1 MFLWTTS
8 LWFLGKA
15 LILKQSVVN
24 QTRRK
29 STNSGIVGKSTSREK
44 KQIEEAKL
52 HLKIKEEELDTQVAL
67 KISDGR
73 TQFIEEIERTELIEK
88 QLTEAFQLD
97 LDQQP
102 PMFVLLTKT
111 TVSQPPVPVLHSDL
125 NSHTPLFT
133 SQTMSRS
140 TAQQNW
146 SCSYFY
152 HFKKCAH
159 RCDFVY
165 VI

>member
-1 MFLWTTS
+1 M
-8 LWFLGKA
+8 
-15 LILKQSVVN
+15 
-24 QTRRK
+24 
-29 STNSGIVGKSTSREK
+29 
-44 KQIEEAKL
+44 
-52 HLKIKEEELDTQVAL
+52 

-73 TQFIEEIERTELIEK
+73 TQFIEEIERTELREK

-146 SCSYFY
+146 ITPVPTPITSRNAPIGVTSCTSYSIRNIPTTQHNTPYASAISTYSELF
-152 HFKKCAH
+152 HSGWLKCLYST
-159 RCDFVY
+159 CTFL
-165 VI
+165 